1 MASILVSR
9 ITFMGHH
16 GVSAVERVDARRF
29 EVDVE
34 IEAEVEAAERSDKL
48 RDTLDYTEIA
58 DIIVG
63 IGTGAPHHLIE
74 ALGRKMLDALTER
87 FAPDR
92 IRLELRKL
100 HPPGCPG
107 DPAYAAVRLER

>member
-9 ITFMGHH
+9 ISFLGHH
-16 GVSAVERVDARRF
+16 GVSAAERENPRRF

-34 IEAEVEAAERSDKL
+34 IAAHVEAAERSDRL
-48 RDTLDYTEIA
+48 GDTLDYTEISE
-58 DIIVG
+58 IVIG

-74 ALGRKMLDALTER
+74 ALARKMVDSLAER
-87 FAPDR
+87 FKPQH